1 LNVSG
6 SAGDSSVNGFVYGV
20 FPTLTQ
26 LLE

>member
-1 LNVSG
+1 VSS